1 MHHAL
6 VESIRHDR
14 LLALGLALI
23 LAGLGF
29 WFLLDQVSAHGTCST
44 HHQYRVYDGTH
55 DRDGDGVGCET
66 LPEPPGGPPGSAPT
80 TTTTATSGYDRDN
93 WSFNSSSAR
102 AALQCDSSEHVDH
115 IVALKEAYDSGAS
128 GWTNTRK
135 SQFANDHDNLWCL
148 EAGVNLSKSDHDLA
162 EWSGGSCEQRRHIA
176 TVTVA
181 VKMAYQLS
189 IDPAEQMAIDLA
201 SAMPCSTP
209 SAADGAVAAETA
221 RLNGVTGSA
230 TWLSEHSTT
239 AGALFAALS
248 PGGTIAIFVWD
259 GSTWAQ
265 YAVVG
270 GRLVPGSLNVNIEH
284 GDILH
289 ITR

>member
-1 MHHAL
+1 MHHVL

-14 LLALGLALI
+14 LLALGLAVI

-55 DRDGDGVGCET
+55 DADGDGVGCET
-66 LPEPPGGPPGSAPT
+66 LPEPPGGPPQTTST

-93 WSFNSSSAR
+93 WNFNSSSAR

-128 GWTNTRK
+128 GWTNARK
-135 SQFANDHDNLWCL
+135 RQFANDRANLWCL

-176 TVTVA
+176 NVTVS
-181 VKMAYQLS
+181 VKMSYQLS
-189 IDPAEQMAIDLA
+189 IDPAEQTAIDQALA
-201 SAMPCSTP
+201 MQCSTP

-221 RLNGVTGSA
+221 RLNGVTGFA

-239 AGALFAALS
+239 AAALFAALN
-248 PGGTIAIFVWD
+248 PDGAIAIFIWD

-265 YAVVG
+265 YAMVG
-270 GRLVPGSLNVNIEH
+270 GHLVPGSLDVDIEH
-284 GDILH
+284 GNILH
-289 ITR
+289 IAR

>member
-1 MHHAL
+1 MQHVVAESACHH
-6 VESIRHDR
+6 R
-14 LLALGLALI
+14 LFALGLALV
-23 LAGLGF
+23 LAGLGL
-29 WFLLDQVSAHGTCST
+29 WFLLDQASAHGTCST

-66 LPEPPGGPPGSAPT
+66 LPEPPGGPPQNTST

-102 AALQCDSSEHVDH
+102 AALQCDSTEHVDH

-128 GWTNTRK
+128 GWTSTRK
-135 SQFANDHDNLWCL
+135 RQFANDRANLWCL

-181 VKMAYQLS
+181 VKMTYQLF
-189 IDPAEQMAIDLA
+189 IDPAEQTAIEQALA
-201 SAMPCSTP
+201 MQCSTA
-209 SAADGAVAAETA
+209 SAADGAVAAEIA
-221 RLNGVTGSA
+221 RLNGVTGFA

-239 AGALFAALS
+239 AAALFAALN
-248 PGGTIAIFVWD
+248 PDGAIAIFIWD
-259 GSTWAQ
+259 GTIWAQ
-265 YAVVG
+265 YATVG
-270 GRLVPGSLNVNIEH
+270 GLQVPGSLDVDIEH
-284 GDILH
+284 GNILH